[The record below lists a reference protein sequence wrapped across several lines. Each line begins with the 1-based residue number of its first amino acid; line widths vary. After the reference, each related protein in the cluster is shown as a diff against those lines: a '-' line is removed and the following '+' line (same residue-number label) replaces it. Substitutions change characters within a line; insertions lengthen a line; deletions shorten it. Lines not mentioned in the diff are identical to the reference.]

1 MEDKNKYYRF
11 IIYEDWCDLMFT
23 MEVKDIN
30 ERTVY
35 QIKRLS
41 TSNVAPVNS
50 DINDS
55 IRLTFKKKA
64 RTGVLIS
71 HK

>member
-1 MEDKNKYYRF
+1 
-11 IIYEDWCDLMFT
+11 MFT

-55 IRLTFKKKA
+55 IWLTFKKKA